1 MSLCE
6 AVHGTAAMARVG
18 APWPAMRS
26 SPERGKRRKEEGER
40 GCRCGA
46 PWGGGGLQEGGH
58 GGSACCSGLLG
69 SVRER
74 RREGKDKK
82 EKRKKK
88 SRQKREKWENFVNI
102 EISEKI

>member
-1 MSLCE
+1 MAGHEELAGEGKE
-6 AVHGTAAMARVG
+6 A
-18 APWPAMRS
+18 
-26 SPERGKRRKEEGER
+26 E
-40 GCRCGA
+40 
-46 PWGGGGLQEGGH
+46 GGGGERMQVWGAMGRGRAAGGGH